1 MSARAASRNN
11 LIAGVFVVGAVV
23 LAVAISIVL
32 SGIEDRLTATRA
44 YLVRFSTLD
53 GTAGLEAG
61 SLVKFGGQK
70 IGRVTRILIADGSG
84 GGEPPSID
92 VGVALRADLRVHE
105 DAVAYLVQPILGGLA
120 SINLPTLGSAAGV
133 ASPRGSGPEVEPG
146 EAIPGRIAPPSL
158 LSSAGYGEE
167 QVSQVQ
173 GLIRDAAEAVDR
185 VNRVAERIEREVEP
199 TMELVRGTLTDA
211 RQIAADLR
219 GKIPEWTGKI
229 DTTLASM
236 DSAAA
241 DFDAVGNE
249 FRDQAATARNILND
263 LEGVVERNVDDVE
276 KIIAD
281 VSSATGKL
289 DGESVRLLNELLKS
303 AEEGAERFSGL
314 VAQADQLLDEE
325 APSLRK
331 MLANFRLASDQIK
344 LATVEIRTKPWLLLY
359 SPKTKEL
366 ESELLQ
372 STARTYA
379 EAVSDLRAA
388 SEALESAAGSDGSPL
403 ALERESIVAMT
414 DRLARAFKSYEE
426 AERKLLDLLI
436 EKRP

>member
-1 MSARAASRNN
+1 MSARPASRNN

-23 LAVAISIVL
+23 LAVASSIVL
-32 SGIEDRLTATRA
+32 SGLEDRLTATRA
-44 YLVRFSTLD
+44 YVVRFSTQE
-53 GTAGLEAG
+53 GTAGLEPG
-61 SLVKFGGQK
+61 SLVNLGGQRV
-70 IGRVTRILIADGSG
+70 GRVTGISISDAG
-84 GGEPPSID
+84 GAGEPPAIE
-92 VGVALRADLRVHE
+92 VGVAIRADLRVHE
-105 DAVAYLVQPILGGLA
+105 DAVAFLVQPILGGLA
-120 SINLPTLGSAAGV
+120 SINLPTLGSPAGV
-133 ASPRGSGPEVEPG
+133 ASARGTGPEVEPG
-146 EAIPGRIAPPSL
+146 EVIPGRIAPPSL

-167 QVSQVQ
+167 QAFQVRN
-173 GLIRDAAEAVDR
+173 LIRDASEAVER
-185 VNRVAERIEREVEP
+185 VNRIAERIEREVEP
-199 TMELVRGTLTDA
+199 TLELVQGTLTDA
-211 RQIAADLR
+211 RQIATDLR
-219 GKIPEWTGKI
+219 GKIPDWTARI
-229 DTTLASM
+229 DAALASM
-236 DSAAA
+236 DAAAA
-241 DFDAVGNE
+241 DFDAVGDE
-249 FRDQAATARNILND
+249 FRDQARMARGILAD
-263 LEGVVERNVDDVE
+263 LEGVVDRNIDDVD

-289 DGESVRLLNELLKS
+289 DGESLRLLNEMLTAAKD
-303 AEEGAERFSGL
+303 GADRFSSL
-314 VAQADQLLDEE
+314 VTQADQLLDEE
-325 APSLRK
+325 TPSLRK

-414 DRLARAFKSYEE
+414 DRLAQAFKSYEE
-426 AERKLLDLLI
+426 AERRLLDLLI